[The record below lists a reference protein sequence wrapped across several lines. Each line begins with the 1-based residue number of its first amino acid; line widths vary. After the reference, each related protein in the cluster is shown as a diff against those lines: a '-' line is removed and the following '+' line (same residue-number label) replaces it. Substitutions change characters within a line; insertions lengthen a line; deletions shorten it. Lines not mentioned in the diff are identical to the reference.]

1 MSDEAETQ
9 LLPGAV
15 GYRAPN
21 LSQNEP
27 PAPPGPAAPSLS
39 GGTRMDLDNGDE
51 LGRDEDEDSTQ
62 PGRPGAGHVE
72 MREAAS
78 AAAVPGTE
86 SGPNVC
92 ISFGTWGR
100 RHPRRMIPSTRVFN
114 DLATAN

>member
-1 MSDEAETQ
+1 
-9 LLPGAV
+9 
-15 GYRAPN
+15 
-21 LSQNEP
+21 
-27 PAPPGPAAPSLS
+27 
-39 GGTRMDLDNGDE
+39 MDLDNGDE